1 MMSYYSLLKNSFQEV
16 KILKKS
22 LFILQMDDIL

>member
-1 MMSYYSLLKNSFQEV
+1 MVNNQNFTKEQTKINV

-22 LFILQMDDIL
+22 LFADKTP